1 MGLFDKVWH
10 LPLNWF
16 GLKHIPAVPIQL
28 AGLLDTILKRNE
40 RAKEAL
46 RARHS
51 LTNLY
56 TIDGQTATGEQ
67 FLYGPSE
74 KLMALSL
81 EHPEQFAMSWPNF
94 EGVFARYA
102 HLIRDYAATLTDPEE
117 ATRQFWPFFAEHGTA
132 YNLLILRKVGTADLA
147 RLQSLFA
154 PFWPRNELARGKLFF
169 IDMSIFT
176 DVPSGTLDG
185 FTRFTPATVTLL
197 EQDPDTKALKPF
209 AVRVSGQDDAGAQIF
224 VKGQATPSAWLY
236 ALQAARTSLTVYG
249 IWLGH
254 VYHWHI
260 VTAAM
265 QMTMYNTFRRRHPVY
280 QLLAPQSNY
289 LFQFDELLLLV
300 WNAIAPPTSVTTRC
314 GILHL
319 LDRFAEGRDYFAD
332 DPTTTLQTHGIVEAD
347 FTRDKPWDL
356 YPAAQRLLQLFSYTQ
371 SYVEAFV
378 TNTYANDQLV
388 AEDRHL
394 QKWMRKSGHRHGGN
408 IRGLPVL
415 NSRAALT
422 RVLTSMIYRITAH
435 GISRMMPSVHPALTF
450 LGNAPPCLQI
460 DAIPSPQ
467 ATLTTGELLAY
478 LPKTG
483 TIGSMMNFGTTF
495 AFTTPY
501 VPFVPEVVHE
511 PDHEP
516 KPDPEADLFFPGGLD
531 DPRNAALVAYR
542 QALMEFINAY
552 SPDHPTIGQWPRNIE
567 L

>member
-1 MGLFDKVWH
+1 
-10 LPLNWF
+10 
-16 GLKHIPAVPIQL
+16 
-28 AGLLDTILKRNE
+28 
-40 RAKEAL
+40 
-46 RARHS
+46 
-51 LTNLY
+51 
-56 TIDGQTATGEQ
+56 
-67 FLYGPSE
+67 
-74 KLMALSL
+74 
-81 EHPEQFAMSWPNF
+81 
-94 EGVFARYA
+94 
-102 HLIRDYAATLTDPEE
+102 
-117 ATRQFWPFFAEHGTA
+117 
-132 YNLLILRKVGTADLA
+132 
-147 RLQSLFA
+147 
-154 PFWPRNELARGKLFF
+154 
-169 IDMSIFT
+169 
-176 DVPSGTLDG
+176 
-185 FTRFTPATVTLL
+185 
-197 EQDPDTKALKPF
+197 
-209 AVRVSGQDDAGAQIF
+209 
-224 VKGQATPSAWLY
+224 
-236 ALQAARTSLTVYG
+236 
-249 IWLGH
+249 
-254 VYHWHI
+254 
-260 VTAAM
+260 
-265 QMTMYNTFRRRHPVY
+265 
-280 QLLAPQSNY
+280 
-289 LFQFDELLLLV
+289 LLLLV

-332 DPTTTLQTHGIVEAD
+332 DPTTTLQTYGLVEAD

-378 TNTYANDQLV
+378 TNTYATDQAV

-394 QKWMRKSGHRHGGN
+394 HVWMRKSGHRHGGN

-501 VPFVPEVVHE
+501 VPFVPEVGNQ
-511 PDHEP
+511 
-516 KPDPEADLFFPGGLD
+516 PDPAADLFFPGGPD
-531 DPRNAALVAYR
+531 DPRNGALVAYR

-552 SPDHPTIGQWPRNIE
+552 SPDYPTIGQWPRNIE